1 MVKRSNNCELTT
13 SVREKI
19 TPSHTARFE
28 KSPSRSVA
36 CSVCWLPS
44 RPHGSITDNRDSSS
58 AMEALPSTDFSII
71 CELFINDLLGILSDS
86 TATHMVHFF
95 MSLLVSCIYT
105 FAPVFPVCNLALK
118 HCLITYGV
126 TKWPTFEYNP
136 TNTCLILATT
146 VINQYL
152 RNFQNI
158 QLSHY
163 LQICKIYL
171 VTQPRTFGS
180 HPDEFEIKRVCF
192 LVIISNNNN
201 CLLQHRREVSTLLP
215 FAIKIRRFES

>member
-1 MVKRSNNCELTT
+1 MIKRSNNCELTT
-13 SVREKI
+13 WVREKT

-44 RPHGSITDNRDSSS
+44 RPHRSITDYRDSSS
-58 AMEALPSTDFSII
+58 AMEAHPATDFSII

-95 MSLLVSCIYT
+95 MSPLVSCIYT
-105 FAPVFPVCNLALK
+105 FTPVCNLALK
-118 HCLITYGV
+118 HCLITYSV
-126 TKWPTFEYNP
+126 TKWQTVEYNP

-146 VINQYL
+146 IINQYL

-171 VTQPRTFGS
+171 VIQPRTFGS

-201 CLLQHRREVSTLLP
+201 CLLQQSREVSTLLP